1 MPIGET
7 DESYFTG
14 IQWVT
19 EVVPGDLV
27 RKLLSR
33 ISNSSSNSL
42 LTKSPVDR
50 GAKTIQSCC

>member
-7 DESYFTG
+7 DESYFPG

-33 ISNSSSNSL
+33 ISNSFF
-42 LTKSPVDR
+42 
-50 GAKTIQSCC
+50 Q

>member
-27 RKLLSR
+27 RKLISR
-33 ISNSSSNSL
+33 NL
-42 LTKSPVDR
+42 K
-50 GAKTIQSCC
+50 